1 MGPVVITVLI
11 KAVSMIFSTY
21 ESNVLIVF
29 NQLCSVV
36 LYGLAGESFSLALTQ
51 QTNTNSNMYTP
62 CLFRLQ
68 DELEPWCVARLLC
81 QTQMNVTGLL
91 YCVFLN
97 NHFYITKTPKRPG
110 PSLSANSKTEE
121 GREDRQIG
129 PSVQED
135 IAQAATL
142 LAKTW
147 TKSKPTKLERSCSSE
162 KKKKK
167 KSGVLISFTIL
178 RA

>member
-1 MGPVVITVLI
+1 MEPVVITVLI
-11 KAVSMIFSTY
+11 KAVSMIFSPY

-97 NHFYITKTPKRPG
+97 NHFYFTKTPKGQVHLSLLTPKQRRVEKIGKLAHQYKRTSPKQPHYWPKHG
-110 PSLSANSKTEE
+110 RSLSQQN
-121 GREDRQIG
+121 
-129 PSVQED
+129 
-135 IAQAATL
+135 
-142 LAKTW
+142 
-147 TKSKPTKLERSCSSE
+147 
-162 KKKKK
+162 
-167 KSGVLISFTIL
+167 
-178 RA
+178 

>member
-1 MGPVVITVLI
+1 
-11 KAVSMIFSTY
+11 
-21 ESNVLIVF
+21 
-29 NQLCSVV
+29 
-36 LYGLAGESFSLALTQ
+36 
-51 QTNTNSNMYTP
+51 
-62 CLFRLQ
+62 
-68 DELEPWCVARLLC
+68 
-81 QTQMNVTGLL
+81 MNVTGLL

-97 NHFYITKTPKRPG
+97 NHFYFTKTPKRPG

-147 TKSKPTKLERSCSSE
+147 TKSKPTKLERSYSSV
-162 KKKKK
+162 KKKIEWSFDIIYNT
-167 KSGVLISFTIL
+167 KSLIGMSYKL
-178 RA
+178 